1 MAVANM
7 LKLKLIGVNA
17 CQSELLTALQKT
29 GTVQL
34 TASTEFEGG
43 FKSTQEQSELK
54 NKKERIEQALLL
66 IYEKR
71 KALGE
76 KTAEGKA
83 VGITYGEFVS
93 ITQKEKE
100 LLQTADEVKAKIEKI
115 ACLKAEILA
124 LENEINSLQPYL
136 LVTERFSDFKSTL
149 KVEVRLGS
157 VDKKNAVKLTE
168 KLSSLDL
175 ATAITYGG
183 DASVIAVSVI
193 FHESIKAEVDAV
205 LSECAFNRC
214 TVTGEFTATE
224 KTNELISKVKALQN
238 EIDNFEREIAS
249 LHTEEKD
256 FKTLCDY
263 YLVELEKGECAN
275 NFTRT
280 NSTFYLEGF
289 VPEDKKEVVEKALE
303 CFEGSIYS
311 EYAQIEE
318 GEFAPTLMKNNKVVS
333 NFEFVTNLY
342 SVPKYKEF
350 DPNAVMGIFFAIFL
364 GLMTADVGYGLI
376 MVLGGLFFNLRSK
389 RQTGLT
395 KLASLMI
402 LAGIPTIIFG
412 FAFDSWL
419 GMPAMQWLG
428 IMDSPIMPDP
438 VTDNSLLLGI
448 SVPTLLL
455 ICLGLGVVHIMV
467 SLCVVA
473 YVEFKRGKIL
483 DGLFDGAVWA
493 IFLAGLLL
501 FVLCQVGVTP
511 GLDKVA
517 IGLLVGSVVV
527 GALTAGR
534 HQKGFGKV
542 TKGFGAV
549 YGLINYMSDI
559 LSYARLYG
567 LMLSGAQIA
576 QIVSVQLAVPMLSS
590 IGGVGGVIVCV
601 LIMFVGHAFNVGM
614 GLLGAFIHDSR
625 LQYVEFFSHFYTG
638 DGELF
643 APLGSKLEH
652 TYIEG

>member
-43 FKSTQEQSELK
+43 FKSTQEQNELK

-66 IYEKR
+66 IYEKQ
-71 KALGE
+71 KALGL

-83 VGITYGEFVS
+83 VGITYGEFAS
-93 ITQKEKE
+93 IIERENE
-100 LLQTADEVKAKIEKI
+100 LLQLADEVKARVEKI
-115 ACLKAEILA
+115 ASLKAEILA
-124 LENEINSLQPYL
+124 LENEINCLQPYL
-136 LVTERFSDFKSTL
+136 LVTEKFSDFKSTL
-149 KVEVRLGS
+149 KAEVRLGA
-157 VDKKNAVKLTE
+157 VDKKNAVKLNE
-168 KLSSLDL
+168 KLSSIEL
-175 ATAITYGG
+175 ATAVTYGG
-183 DASVIAVSVI
+183 EDAVIAVSVI
-193 FHESIKAEVDAV
+193 FHESVKAEVEAV

-214 TVTGEFTATE
+214 TVTGEFTANE
-224 KTNELISKVKALQN
+224 KTSELISNVRELQN
-238 EIDNFEREIAS
+238 EIDNLEREIAS
-249 LHTEEKD
+249 LHTEENA

-280 NSTFYLEGF
+280 TSTFYLEGF
-289 VPEDKKEVVEKALE
+289 VPEEKKSEVEKALE

-311 EYAQIEE
+311 EYAEIED

-364 GLMTADVGYGLI
+364 GFITADVGYGLL
-376 MVLGGLFFNLRSK
+376 MVLGGLFFNLKAK

-395 KLASLMI
+395 KLANLMI
-402 LAGIPTIIFG
+402 LAGIPTMIFG
-412 FAFDSWL
+412 FMFNSWL
-419 GMPAMQWLG
+419 GIELL
-428 IMDSPIMPDP
+428 SFKIMPHT
-438 VTDNSLLLGI
+438 TDASKELFGI

-455 ICLGLGVVHIMV
+455 LCLGFGVVHIMV

-473 YVEFKRGKIL
+473 YVEIKRGKIL

-511 GLDKVA
+511 GLDKIA
-517 IGLLVGSVVV
+517 IGLLGGSVVV

-576 QIVSVQLAVPMLSS
+576 SIVSNDLALPMLSS
-590 IGGVGGVIVCV
+590 IGGVGGVIVCI